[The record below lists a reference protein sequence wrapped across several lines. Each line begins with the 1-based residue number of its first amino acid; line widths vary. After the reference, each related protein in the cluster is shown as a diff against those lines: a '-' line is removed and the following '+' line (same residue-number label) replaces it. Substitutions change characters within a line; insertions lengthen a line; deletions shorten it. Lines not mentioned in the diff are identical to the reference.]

1 MKVALD
7 IDGVCGNSPKIIQSI
22 LDERNI
28 KAEFNQYKPLIKDIE
43 DSESLMNE
51 VVTEMFSNRM
61 HEIEPY
67 EDAVGG
73 VANIDKFV
81 GPITFVTSRRE
92 EFNENTVKWLNTHFP
107 FLSYA
112 LVNRHSEDKT
122 PYLLENG
129 FRFFVEDRLK
139 TANQAAEAGIITFL
153 MNRKWNLDRYT
164 HKNVIRISSLT
175 TFFSLV
181 ASKYM
186 KEDK

>member
-7 IDGVCGNSPKIIQSI
+7 IDGVVGNSPMVIQSI

-28 KAEFNQYKPLIKDIE
+28 KAEFNQYQPLIEDVE
-43 DSESLMNE
+43 DSESLMNDI
-51 VVTEMFSNRM
+51 VTEMFSNRM

-67 EDAVGG
+67 EDAVGSIP
-73 VANIDKFV
+73 NIDKFV

-92 EFNENTVKWLNTHFP
+92 EFNENTIKWLNTHFP
-107 FLSYA
+107 YLSYA

-129 FRFFVEDRLK
+129 FRFLVEDRLS

-153 MNRKWNLDRYT
+153 MNRRWNLNRYT
-164 HKNVIRISSLT
+164 HERVIRISSLS
-175 TFFSLV
+175 TFFSLAV
-181 ASKYM
+181 SKYF
-186 KEDK
+186 EEE